1 MAGRAEPGQATG
13 GTLMQILTV
22 AIFRSWRGLECSAA
36 PGLPGPEKHTRWEK
50 ECQTQVRANST
61 AQPSHAH
68 GEDDDR
74 RRAVAPRAD
83 SGTGG
88 RWSRKARMV

>member
-1 MAGRAEPGQATG
+1 
-13 GTLMQILTV
+13 
-22 AIFRSWRGLECSAA
+22 
-36 PGLPGPEKHTRWEK
+36 
-50 ECQTQVRANST
+50 VRANST
-61 AQPSHAH
+61 AQPPHAH